1 MQNLSSSPAENM
13 DHDHE
18 RKDMDATNRGD
29 PLEVLDQVKIDD
41 TIESSTSAIRSVFT
55 DFKKE
60 ESGFSKEDLRKA
72 EKQLRL
78 VFAEFYHKLL
88 HLKNYR

>member
-1 MQNLSSSPAENM
+1 M
-13 DHDHE
+13 DHAHG
-18 RKDMDATNRGD
+18 RKDMDATNRED
-29 PLEVLDQVKIDD
+29 TQEVLEQAKIDD
-41 TIESSTSAIRSVFT
+41 TIESMSTIRSVFT
-55 DFKKE
+55 NFKKE

-78 VFAEFYHKLL
+78 VFAEFYHTLL